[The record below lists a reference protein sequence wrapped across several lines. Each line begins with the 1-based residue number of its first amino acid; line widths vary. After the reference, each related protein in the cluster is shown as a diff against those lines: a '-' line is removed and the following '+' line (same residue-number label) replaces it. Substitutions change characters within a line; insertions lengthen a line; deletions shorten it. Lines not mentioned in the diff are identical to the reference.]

1 MLPWLVCG
9 VFVAVLYVL
18 FKIVTLSTDP
28 VLTAAQLESEG
39 AFLDEHGVK
48 KQFPR
53 LVQDDTVSKAT
64 LHLSVVIPAYN
75 ERERLPGMLDDA
87 IATLTKRTE
96 ADPSY
101 TWEIIVVDDGSR
113 DKIHEVVAP
122 FVKRVTSERLRL
134 MHLAVNQGKG
144 GAVRKGALVARG
156 AFIYMADAD
165 LAATAAELTKIEAG
179 LQGLDD
185 SGDSSR
191 FAIAVGSRAHLK
203 DDSVA
208 KRKWYRTILMHGF
221 HALVWF
227 VGGVRDIED
236 TQCGYKLFTRDAAA
250 AIFHS
255 IQIRRWAFDVE
266 VLRIAQ
272 WLNIPIAEVAINW
285 SEIDGSKLDLK
296 GMITMAKDLFRM
308 RIMYVT
314 GVWKVPRRLL

>member
-1 MLPWLVCG
+1 MFYLVLLT
-9 VFVAVLYVL
+9 FAIVAFTVY
-18 FKIVTLSTDP
+18 KIVTLTDDP

-39 AFLDEHGVK
+39 SFVDEHGK
-48 KQFPR
+48 KQKFPH
-53 LVQDDTVSKAT
+53 VVDGNNVSEAE
-64 LHLSVVIPAYN
+64 LHLSVIVPAYN
-75 ERERLPGMLDDA
+75 ERDRLPGMLDDA
-87 IATLTKRTE
+87 IATLTKVTE
-96 ADPSY
+96 RDPSY

-122 FVKRVTSERLRL
+122 YVKKVTSQRLRL

-144 GAVRKGALVARG
+144 GAVRKGAMVARG

-165 LAATAAELTKIEAG
+165 LAATAAELTKLEAG
-179 LQGLDD
+179 LLEKA
-185 SGDSSR
+185 SSDGKYG
-191 FAIAVGSRAHLK
+191 IAVGSRSHLK

-221 HALVWF
+221 HALVYF
-227 VGGVRDIED
+227 VGGVRGVDD
-236 TQCGYKLFTRDAAA
+236 TQCGYKLFTRASAA

-308 RIMYVT
+308 RIMYFI
-314 GVWKVPRRLL
+314 GEWKVPKRLV